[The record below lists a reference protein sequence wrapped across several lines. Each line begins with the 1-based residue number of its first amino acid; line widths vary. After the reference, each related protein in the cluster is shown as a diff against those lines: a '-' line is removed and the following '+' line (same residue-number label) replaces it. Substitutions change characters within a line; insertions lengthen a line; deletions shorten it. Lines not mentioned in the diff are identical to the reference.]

1 MDTSDDES
9 PLNVKNGTKSFRY
22 RSEVLKL
29 HAEFDQT
36 MEAFKKSQKYE
47 FKLAEQTLR
56 EQLKHLQSISKQLE
70 KEKSELAN
78 QPNDSRSSVLFETVK
93 KREEQLRQE
102 VMKLEE
108 MKQIGKGC
116 ARASADVLKLFDF

>member
-9 PLNVKNGTKSFRY
+9 PLNVKKETKSFRY
-22 RSEVLKL
+22 QSEVLKL
-29 HAEFDQT
+29 NAEFDQT

-47 FKLAEQTLR
+47 LKLAEETLR
-56 EQLKHLQSISKQLE
+56 EQLKHLQNISKQLE

-78 QPNDSRSSVLFETVK
+78 QPKDSHSSVLFQTVK

-108 MKQIGKGC
+108 MKKIAKGC
-116 ARASADVLKLFDF
+116 ARASADVLKHFDF